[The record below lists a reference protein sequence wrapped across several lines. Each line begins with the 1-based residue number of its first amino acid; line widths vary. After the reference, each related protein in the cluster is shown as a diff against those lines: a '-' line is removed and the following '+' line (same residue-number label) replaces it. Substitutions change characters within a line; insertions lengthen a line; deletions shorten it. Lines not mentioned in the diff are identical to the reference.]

1 MTVDDIIAGIMS
13 FGQGILLA
21 KFDVESAFQIALIQ
35 SDDCYLFGMQWTG
48 KYFIDM
54 ALPFGLRSAPYIFS
68 SVADLAKWI
77 LTVNYEVNF
86 LCHYLDDFHTLGPP
100 NSPICQHNFDTS
112 LCLDVLRMG
121 YSRYIQLNW
130 RALSPT

>member
-21 KFDVESAFQIALIQ
+21 KFDVESAYRIALIQ
-35 SDDCYLFGMQWTG
+35 SDDCYLFGMQWAG

-100 NSPICQHNFDTS
+100 NSPICQHNFDTCVWMFKEWGIPATS
-112 LCLDVLRMG
+112 
-121 YSRYIQLNW
+121 S
-130 RALSPT
+130 